1 MVEYRPSVVPRWLG
15 VLDGSVW
22 VATRWRTRK
31 LCFMPLDVK
40 RLRVLRELAERG
52 TVAATA
58 EALSFTPSAVSQQL
72 SALER
77 EAGVVLLEREGR
89 RLALTDAGRTLVA
102 HADTLLAQLER
113 AEADLHAGAQEITG
127 TLRVAAFSSFARSVL
142 PDVTAAMAA
151 HPRLELHVRDAE
163 PQDSLPLLRLGEV
176 DVVVAQRF
184 PYVPRTFGPAFH
196 VVELFDDP
204 LHLATGPGH
213 HDAPPRFADLA
224 GRPWVAGHPDTS
236 CHAVV
241 VHACHAG
248 GHEPRIVGFSNDFA
262 VIAALVARGVGI
274 ALIPQIAHDQA
285 PPEVQLRPLD
295 PPLSRQVLAVV
306 RAGAEERPA
315 VAAFLAELQAAA
327 SAR

>member
-1 MVEYRPSVVPRWLG
+1 
-15 VLDGSVW
+15 
-22 VATRWRTRK
+22 
-31 LCFMPLDVK
+31 MPLDVK

-102 HADTLLAQLER
+102 HTDTLLAQLER
-113 AEADLHAGAQEITG
+113 AEADLRAGAQEITG

-142 PDVTAAMAA
+142 PDVTAVMAA
-151 HPRLELHVRDAE
+151 HPRLDLHVRDAE
-163 PQDSLPLLRLGEV
+163 PQDSLPLLRVGEV
-176 DVVVAQRF
+176 DVVIAQRF
-184 PYVPRTFGPAFH
+184 PYVPREFGPAFH

-204 LHLATGPGH
+204 MHLATGPGH
-213 HDAPPRFADLA
+213 HDAVPRFADLA

-236 CHAVV
+236 CHEVV

-262 VIAALVARGVGI
+262 VVAALVARGVGI

-306 RAGAEERPA
+306 RAGAQERPA
-315 VAAFLAELQAAA
+315 IAAFLAELQAVAA
-327 SAR
+327 SR